1 MTADLSALPLRESTR
16 VRHSDVSVVS
26 SSARRELLAWWA
38 ASRALVI
45 VCALV
50 VQVARFPRHRWHPS
64 LLHHPLALLGIW
76 DGRWYKLIAA
86 GGYLFVPGTYS
97 NPAFFPLL
105 PVIERAGHVFGLSFL
120 FTGILVSNLGFLLG
134 LIVLYELG
142 REFLPESDAR
152 RAALYAAVFPA
163 GYVFSMA
170 YPEGI
175 ALPLVALAGLF
186 AIRDRWWG
194 AAICAAAATL
204 ARPEGIFLV
213 LPLAAIA
220 FRRWPAMTV
229 STRSRAIAAV
239 LAAPAALASFS
250 AYLGWQLGDPLA
262 WSRAERAWGR
272 SFSVVGPYRAGV
284 QLLNASHHHDEW
296 LYRDA
301 ISCLLYVGLLVVA
314 YRAGIPRS
322 WVLAGAGIVLM
333 PLASGSFDSDAR
345 FGLLALP
352 IFWGLAVLG
361 RSKLTNRIVLVV
373 SPVLLAAATLTIQLR
388 YP

>member
-1 MTADLSALPLRESTR
+1 MAADLSALPLRESTR
-16 VRHSDVSVVS
+16 VHRSEARGVTSA
-26 SSARRELLAWWA
+26 ARRELFVWWA
-38 ASRALVI
+38 ASRALV
-45 VCALV
+45 VACALV

-64 LLHHPLALLGIW
+64 LIDHPLALLGIW
-76 DGRWYKLIAA
+76 DGRWYKLIAV
-86 GGYLFVPGTYS
+86 GGYLLVPGRYS

-105 PVIERAGHVFGLSFL
+105 PVIERSAHLLGLPYL
-120 FTGILVSNLGFLLG
+120 LTGILVANLGFLVG
-134 LIVLYELG
+134 LIALYELG
-142 REFLPESDAR
+142 CEFLPETDAR

-163 GYVFSMA
+163 SYVFSMA

-175 ALPLVALAGLF
+175 ALALVGLAGLF
-186 AIRDRWWG
+186 AVRDRWLA
-194 AAICAAAATL
+194 AAICAGAATL

-213 LPLAAIA
+213 LPLAAVAI
-220 FRRWPAMTV
+220 RRWPALEV
-229 STRSRAIAAV
+229 SARSRAVAAV
-239 LAAPAALASFS
+239 LAAPVALASFS

-262 WSRAERAWGR
+262 WSKAERAWGR
-272 SFSVVGPYRAGV
+272 SFAITGPYRAAV
-284 QLLNASHHHDEW
+284 QLLNAAQHHDLW

-301 ISCLLYVGLLVVA
+301 IACLIYVVLLVVA

-322 WVLAGAGIVLM
+322 WVLAGAGMVLM
-333 PLASGSFDSDAR
+333 PLASGSVDSDAR

-361 RSKLTNRIVLVV
+361 RRGRTNRIVLVV

>member
-1 MTADLSALPLRESTR
+1 M
-16 VRHSDVSVVS
+16 
-26 SSARRELLAWWA
+26 
-38 ASRALVI
+38 SRTLVFA
-45 VCALV
+45 CALV
-50 VQVARFPRHRWHPS
+50 VQITRFPRRRWHPS
-64 LLHHPLALLGIW
+64 LLHHPFALLGVW

-86 GGYLFVPGTYS
+86 GGYLFVPGRYS

-105 PVIERAGHVFGLSFL
+105 PILERAAHAIGVPYLL
-120 FTGILVSNLGFLLG
+120 TGVVCANLGFLAG
-134 LIVLYELG
+134 LLALYELG
-142 REFLPESDAR
+142 SELLPESDAR

-175 ALPLVALAGLF
+175 AFPLVALAGLF
-186 AIRDRWWG
+186 AVRDRSLA
-194 AAICAAAATL
+194 AAICAAGATL

-220 FRRWPAMTV
+220 IRRWPSLAT
-229 STRSRAIAAV
+229 SGRSRAVAAV

-250 AYLGWQLGDPLA
+250 AYLAWQLGDPLA
-262 WSRAERAWGR
+262 WSKAERAWGR
-272 SFSVVGPYRAGV
+272 SFAVTGPDRAVV
-284 QLLNASHHHDEW
+284 QLLNASHHHDGW

-301 ISCLLYVGLLVVA
+301 VSCLLYVGLLMVA
-314 YRAGIPRS
+314 YRAGIPRG

-352 IFWGLAVLG
+352 VFWGLAVLG
-361 RSKLTNRIVLVV
+361 RHAPVNAIVLIAC
-373 SPVLLAAATLTIQLR
+373 PVLLAAATVTIQLR